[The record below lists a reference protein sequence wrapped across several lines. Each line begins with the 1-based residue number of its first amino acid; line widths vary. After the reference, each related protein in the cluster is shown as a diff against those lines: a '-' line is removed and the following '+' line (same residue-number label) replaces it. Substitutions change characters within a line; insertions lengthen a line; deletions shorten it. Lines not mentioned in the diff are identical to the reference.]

1 MGAKVRVGEEKLR
14 PANEKFAEKFIF
26 WTVHPSGGSDEG
38 ERELRRGRRKK
49 YKAFQLIEAHQGFG
63 DARASQ

>member
-14 PANEKFAEKFIF
+14 PADEKFIF
-26 WTVHPSGGSDEG
+26 YTVHPSGGSDEG
-38 ERELRRGRRKK
+38 ERELRKEKEISSLSGGK
-49 YKAFQLIEAHQGFG
+49 LMEAHQGFG